1 MNGIELL
8 RGQVT
13 RNGERSN
20 LDKFL
25 GREREYL
32 LKLRFANI
40 VTCLPRQVC

>member
-25 GREREYL
+25 GRERIFIETSF
-32 LKLRFANI
+32 R
-40 VTCLPRQVC
+40 